1 MSKVR
6 KVIVKTVIGNRD
18 CIDVPEADIFDLPCK
33 IDTGADTS
41 SIHCDRIHLVEKDG
55 KEHLAFRLLDKSW
68 KQFTGK
74 FISTDE
80 YTEKKI
86 KSSFGDYEFRYQVR
100 LKITLFGK
108 SYKSRFTLSNRS
120 NMKYPVLLGKG
131 FLKNR
136 YMVDVTETDLSLK
149 AKSDSHRN
157 KRNTKKSGI

>member
-1 MSKVR
+1 MVKVSK
-6 KVIVKTVIGNRD
+6 IKTKTIIGNTD
-18 CIDVPEADIFDLPCK
+18 CIDLPEAGIFGLPCK

-74 FISTDE
+74 FISTDQ
-80 YTEKKI
+80 YSEKKI
-86 KSSFGDYEFRYQVR
+86 RSSFGDYEFRYQVR

-108 SYKSRFTLSNRS
+108 SYMSRFTLGNRS
-120 NMKYPVLLGKG
+120 DMKYPVLLGKR

-136 YMVDVTETDLSLK
+136 YLVDVSETDLSLK
-149 AKSDSHRN
+149 AKI
-157 KRNTKKSGI
+157 KRVTKKSGS